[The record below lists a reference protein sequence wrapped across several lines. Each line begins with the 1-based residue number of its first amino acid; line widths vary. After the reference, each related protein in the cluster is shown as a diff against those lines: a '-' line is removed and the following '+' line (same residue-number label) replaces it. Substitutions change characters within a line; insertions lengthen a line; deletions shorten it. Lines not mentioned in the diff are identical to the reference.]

1 MKSFAITATLAFVL
15 SACGGGGSS
24 PGPSSTPEP
33 TPPSPAPASLTA
45 KPLAGDKV
53 RLTLSGVSA
62 QASGYC
68 ITQNPTPPLPDDSC
82 FSDALEQEKTITPT
96 SNTQRVVFTAW
107 VRSGSTVSRHASV
120 SAPGKTCSAAAYAAL
135 TTANTTLPAVCI
147 ITGTGS
153 NTYES
158 VLLLESVKAPITV
171 GNFLRYVN
179 QGFYDQ
185 TVFHRFWKGSLNFV
199 QGGGFTYDA
208 NQVVANRYVDKAST
222 LPPIVL
228 ESTVSSTLTN
238 TAGTIAMARTSAPDS
253 ATAGFFVNTAANAG
267 FNSTNTRDGYAVF
280 GGIIH
285 GAAGWAALLDSV
297 ASTGEVTKPNTPVHL
312 HWAYQIQ

>member
-1 MKSFAITATLAFVL
+1 MN
-15 SACGGGGSS
+15 C
-24 PGPSSTPEP
+24 
-33 TPPSPAPASLTA
+33 PAP
-45 KPLAGDKV
+45 
-53 RLTLSGVSA
+53 LSTV
-62 QASGYC
+62 
-68 ITQNPTPPLPDDSC
+68 
-82 FSDALEQEKTITPT
+82 TPT
-96 SNTQRVVFTAW
+96 SAISQGL
-107 VRSGSTVSRHASV
+107 RSTRPQPPSD
-120 SAPGKTCSAAAYAAL
+120 
-135 TTANTTLPAVCI
+135 I
-147 ITGTGS
+147 
-153 NTYES
+153 
-158 VLLLESVKAPITV
+158 
-171 GNFLRYVN
+171 
-179 QGFYDQ
+179 
-185 TVFHRFWKGSLNFV
+185 
-199 QGGGFTYDA
+199 GGGFTYDA